1 MPFPVRPG
9 TRRRTPLEV
18 VLRRVA
24 LVFALLL
31 AAGPA
36 HATGAA
42 IRWNSCEGTAN
53 RNFACDRSTG
63 SEVLVGSFQTPAVID
78 LLGIEVYLRV
88 TSPDGE
94 VPSWWR
100 MWAASDCRRN
110 SSSLSVD
117 VSGETECDDP
127 WLGQATGLYAPH
139 SIDARGLDLR
149 MVIAVPKQAIQTIA
163 PGRTYAA
170 FRLTIN
176 HARSN
181 GTAACAGCE
190 KPACIVIER
199 MVLATPQKRDVELT
213 TGINGLGG
221 FGHIATWQGGTPTC
235 GAGAPKASTWG
246 ELKKRF
252 Q

>member
-1 MPFPVRPG
+1 M
-9 TRRRTPLEV
+9 
-18 VLRRVA
+18 RRVA

-36 HATGAA
+36 HATGSA

-63 SEVLVGSFQTPAVID
+63 TEVLVGSFQTPAVID
-78 LLGIEVYLRV
+78 LIGIDVFLRV
-88 TSPDGE
+88 TGPEGE
-94 VPSWWR
+94 VPAWWH
-100 MWAASDCRRN
+100 MWAASDCRRA

-127 WLGQATGLYAPH
+127 WLGQAMPLYTPH

-149 MVIAVPKQAIQTIA
+149 MVIAVPEQSFQVVS

-181 GTAACAGCE
+181 GPNACAGCD
-190 KPACIVIER
+190 KPACIVIEQMNLVPSNR
-199 MVLATPQKRDVELT
+199 RNVELT
-213 TGINGLGG
+213 TGISGLGG
-221 FGHIATWQGGTPTC
+221 FGNIATWQGGTPTC
-235 GAGAPKASTWG
+235 GAGAPKTSTWG
-246 ELKKRF
+246 KLKKRF

>member
-1 MPFPVRPG
+1 M
-9 TRRRTPLEV
+9 
-18 VLRRVA
+18 RRVA

-31 AAGPA
+31 VAGPA
-36 HATGAA
+36 RATGAA
-42 IRWNSCEGTAN
+42 IRWNTCEGPSN

-63 SEVLVGSFQTPAVID
+63 SEVLVGSFQSPATID
-78 LLGIEVYLRV
+78 LGGVEVYLRV
-88 TSPDGE
+88 TSSEGA
-94 VPSWWR
+94 VPSWWH
-100 MWAASDCRRN
+100 MWAAGDCRRN

-117 VSGETECDDP
+117 VSGETECQDP

-139 SIDARGLDLR
+139 SIDSRGLDLR
-149 MVIAVPKQAIQTIA
+149 MVIAVPQQAIQTIT
-163 PGRTYAA
+163 PEQSYAA

-181 GTAACAGCE
+181 GAAACAGCD

-213 TGINGLGG
+213 TGISGLGG
-221 FGHIATWQGGTPTC
+221 FGNIATWQGGTSTC
-235 GAGAPKASTWG
+235 GTGAPKTSTWG
-246 ELKKRF
+246 ALKRRY